1 MLIDHG
7 SMCMCVHAP
16 VYACVHVCWSV
27 SLPLYSLR
35 HCSCLFFLKRGL
47 SLKQDLTIIIQ
58 PRLASDFWDP
68 PALVP
73 RILGLELCVTT
84 PAISSIYGIIQN
96 VSFHT
101 TWNHNSICCA
111 PTNHTSTLLSQ
122 TRMVYWMCSPSLS
135 IRVIAQN
142 SGAGAMTSNIFYVS
156 L

>member
-1 MLIDHG
+1 MG
-7 SMCMCVHAP
+7 AC
-16 VYACVHVCWSV
+16 ACVCMRLCMPVCTCAGQSAYHSTASDIALV
-27 SLPLYSLR
+27 F
-35 HCSCLFFLKRGL
+35 FFLKRGL

-142 SGAGAMTSNIFYVS
+142 SGAGAMTPNIFYVS

>member
-1 MLIDHG
+1 MG
-7 SMCMCVHAP
+7 AC
-16 VYACVHVCWSV
+16 ACVCMRLCMPVCTCAGQSAYHSTASDIALV
-27 SLPLYSLR
+27 F
-35 HCSCLFFLKRGL
+35 FFLKRGL

-122 TRMVYWMCSPSLS
+122 TRMAYWMCSPSLS

-142 SGAGAMTSNIFYVS
+142 SGAGAMTPNIFYVS

>member
-1 MLIDHG
+1 MHV
-7 SMCMCVHAP
+7 CAC
-16 VYACVHVCWSV
+16 ACVCLCARVLV
-27 SLPLYSLR
+27 SQPTTLQPQTLLLS
-35 HCSCLFFLKRGL
+35 FFLKRGL

-135 IRVIAQN
+135 VRVIAQN
-142 SGAGAMTSNIFYVS
+142 SGAGAMTPNIFYVS